1 MKPSDILPD
10 GPHYDLKRHLAH
22 VKHLWKKYPYRGP
35 HACAERAAD
44 LVVEAGYQTP
54 FGEELAAMVARLLDD
69 DIFITH
75 EPTLEYAPYLTRMQK
90 RLTLRYDDAF
100 LAIKE
105 FLRELQPLIPTEP
118 GLATIPLHTIFQP
131 HTFIGTVYRCFHD
144 VTSDGEYLFD
154 DLRRQLYRNLITAS
168 GYDPGTYDG
177 KRKLVVP
184 AESRDAPEDVYRKYL
199 ANTPFLDI
207 LDFPVPFAIPID
219 SYREHGFLFA
229 KSGHGKSQSMRAM
242 LSSLLDQDCALF
254 VIDGNGALIENLDR
268 VESIKDRL
276 VVLDPTE
283 TPALNFFKMQGASRE
298 KQMELFFYLFRAI
311 DQSLTERQ
319 ATMVAYLVDLMQ
331 AIPDATFDTLRQVC
345 EAKTF
350 PYVDVLKQLPPI
362 TQDFFAHQ
370 FMGSDQ
376 LVRQTKNQLAQRLY
390 TVGRNHAFA
399 AMFSARDN
407 RFNAFECMQQKKVVI
422 VDTSRDK
429 LGDQGSAIFGRY
441 ILAQCLAAAWQ
452 RPKHERHLCLLMVDE
467 AKTYLDDQSQKILS
481 DARAFGLGLLLASQ
495 FPDQLDEGVRKE
507 VVNNTS
513 IKLAGPAAYSVVAQ
527 LNRDMRCEADF
538 ILGMKKKDYAYAE
551 WACYVDN
558 VTPRAV
564 KITVPFGAIEKLP
577 QISAA
582 QWREL
587 RAANRKRYG
596 AAPPPRRDEPSVPQM
611 QPATPGRSSTKEK
624 TDEPRVTPKKSTERK
639 PHRSGEIERY
649 TDH

>member
-298 KQMELFFYLFRAI
+298 KQMELFFYLFSAI

-331 AIPDATFDTLRQVC
+331 AIPDATFDTLPPGLRGEDVPLRRRA
-345 EAKTF
+345 EAAATDH
-350 PYVDVLKQLPPI
+350 PRLLRPPI
-362 TQDFFAHQ
+362 HGQRSVGTPDEEPDRTAALHGRSQPRVHGDVQRA
-370 FMGSDQ
+370 
-376 LVRQTKNQLAQRLY
+376 RQSLQRLR
-390 TVGRNHAFA
+390 VHAA
-399 AMFSARDN
+399 EEGGHR
-407 RFNAFECMQQKKVVI
+407 
-422 VDTSRDK
+422 
-429 LGDQGSAIFGRY
+429 
-441 ILAQCLAAAWQ
+441 
-452 RPKHERHLCLLMVDE
+452 RH
-467 AKTYLDDQSQKILS
+467 
-481 DARAFGLGLLLASQ
+481 
-495 FPDQLDEGVRKE
+495 
-507 VVNNTS
+507 
-513 IKLAGPAAYSVVAQ
+513 
-527 LNRDMRCEADF
+527 
-538 ILGMKKKDYAYAE
+538 
-551 WACYVDN
+551 
-558 VTPRAV
+558 
-564 KITVPFGAIEKLP
+564 
-577 QISAA
+577 
-582 QWREL
+582 
-587 RAANRKRYG
+587 
-596 AAPPPRRDEPSVPQM
+596 
-611 QPATPGRSSTKEK
+611 QP
-624 TDEPRVTPKKSTERK
+624 
-639 PHRSGEIERY
+639 
-649 TDH
+649 